1 MVGQYSS
8 SHSRGRFRSRLQ
20 WAGSCRPSKSD
31 ASKSC
36 TVLAK
41 GRTTGE
47 WPAIG
52 RAGNFWQNMQWLD
65 EFIGNCTGC
74 RFDYV
79 AAHVYKCN
87 VGDTMDYL
95 QTLHNTYNKPVWLT
109 EFACAGTFDVNVQLS
124 YMQRVLPK
132 LEAAPHVFRYVWDWT
147 PFEKV

>member
-1 MVGQYSS
+1 MLFT
-8 SHSRGRFRSRLQ
+8 RW
-20 WAGSCRPSKSD
+20 WANIP
-31 ASKSC
+31 
-36 TVLAK
+36 VLTPGADFVLGFNEPDRADQANLTPQK
-41 GRTTGE
+41 AAQF
-47 WPAIG
+47 WPKVEQLANG
-52 RAGNFWQNMQWLD
+52 LPLVAPVTSGKNMQWLD

-79 AAHVYKCN
+79 AAHVYTCN

-132 LEAAPHVFRYVWDWT
+132 LEAAPYVFRYV
-147 PFEKV
+147 